1 MLPMDTI
8 NLTKIENSQL
18 TKRRIRYIFPNH
30 TNWKIFKLIHEY
42 LIKQFFDTVRTEAN
56 IQQSATTHK
65 KVSILINRFVNWLE
79 RFGEVS
85 QDQYNFWASTSGQK
99 AKSLYY
105 RNPLLGAALVAPFV
119 LLDAF
124 LPASRK
130 WFWNR
135 QRFPIADAHFAMG
148 FAFLFQAT
156 GVEEYYYKAVHFL
169 NELQRTRCPGYK
181 HHGWGYPFDW
191 ITNGGLNKRFTP
203 LITTTPYVYEA
214 FAAVYEIDG
223 SEQWLD
229 IMQSIAE
236 HVATDY
242 AEKEIKKNVRV
253 CSYIP
258 LDKLVDIKFHHV
270 VNANSYRAFML
281 SEAAN
286 RFGNNKYGEIAE
298 GNLNFVLNAQQL
310 DGSWLYATD
319 GSDPFIDHF
328 HTCFVLK
335 NLIKIERLTRLQRC
349 TEAIQQGKEFYL
361 AHLIDEA
368 GLPRPFAKTQ
378 RIVLYR
384 RELYDYAESINLA
397 ILQREK
403 DNRFEKI
410 LDAQLSD
417 LFSRWQKP
425 DGSFRTRQLLLGWNN
440 VPYHRWG
447 QSQLFRSLSFLL
459 LLQAKSKRIQ
469 TANCQLCVE

>member
-1 MLPMDTI
+1 MFQ
-8 NLTKIENSQL
+8 SAG
-18 TKRRIRYIFPNH
+18 
-30 TNWKIFKLIHEY
+30 
-42 LIKQFFDTVRTEAN
+42 EAN
-56 IQQSATTHK
+56 TTDK
-65 KVSILINRFVNWLE
+65 EVSILISRFVNWLE

-85 QDQYNFWASTSGQK
+85 QDQYDFWATTSGQK
-99 AKSLYY
+99 MKSLYY
-105 RNPLLGAALVAPFV
+105 RNPLLGTLSVAPFV

-130 WFWNR
+130 WFWSR

-148 FAFLFQAT
+148 FAFLFQGT
-156 GVEEYYYKAVHFL
+156 REEEHYHKAIHFL
-169 NELQRTRCPGYK
+169 SELQMNRCPGYK
-181 HHGWGYPFDW
+181 YYGWGYPFDW
-191 ITNGGLNKRFTP
+191 MTKGGLVKRYTP

-214 FAAVYEIDG
+214 FAAVYEIDHKK
-223 SEQWLD
+223 QWLE

-236 HVATDY
+236 HVANDY
-242 AEKEIKKNVRV
+242 AEEEIKKNVWA

-258 LDKLVDIKFHHV
+258 HDRLLDSKFYHV

-286 RFGNNKYGEIAE
+286 RFGNSMYRKIAE
-298 GNLNFVLNAQQL
+298 GNLNFVLDAQQQ

-319 GSDPFIDHF
+319 GSNPFIDHF
-328 HTCFVLK
+328 HSCFVLK
-335 NLIKIERLTRLQRC
+335 NLIKIERLTGHQRC
-349 TEAIQQGKEFYL
+349 IKAIQRGVEFYL

-368 GLPRPFAKTQ
+368 GLPKPFAKAP

-397 ILQREK
+397 ILHREK
-403 DNRFEKI
+403 DHRFEKT
-410 LDAQLSD
+410 LCSQLSN
-417 LFSRWQKP
+417 LLSRWQKP

-440 VPYHRWG
+440 VPYHRWA

-459 LLQAKSKRIQ
+459 LQARSKQKIS
-469 TANCQLCVE
+469 TG